1 MIETFLQV
9 VRMFIRINEL
19 SEFIN
24 KLSFHKTILKSGF
37 FFAEEFI
44 IRSEELYGL
53 VYSNENHAVCS

>member
-1 MIETFLQV
+1 
-9 VRMFIRINEL
+9 MFIRINEL